1 MGIITVLIL
10 LALGVLLLIVE
21 FMLIPG
27 VTVAGIASVLAFGA
41 SIYFAFSYWGTVG
54 GIITLIAVLVFVPVF
69 LYFLFKGNAIK
80 PMMLNSGI
88 DGRVITVEG
97 EKIKVGDEGVTIG
110 RLAPSGNAKFNGI
123 TVESRSRGIFIDP
136 KTKVKIIKIEGN
148 TVIVEPIN
156 S

>member
-1 MGIITVLIL
+1 
-10 LALGVLLLIVE
+10 
-21 FMLIPG
+21 
-27 VTVAGIASVLAFGA
+27 
-41 SIYFAFSYWGTVG
+41 
-54 GIITLIAVLVFVPVF
+54 VFVPVF